1 MTTAMKTMTMTRT
14 STPIWW
20 RGRTRTTK
28 LPRMSYRL
36 LTRRMKQI
44 KRKSHSG
51 GSPKRKKGAKKVV
64 AAAVAKNRRPKTK
77 RKTTNVWTTRPQRR
91 PVILHKAA
99 ILRLSR
105 LVMTHHRFKIVTTLS
120 DTGGRHLRIAR
131 DNKRA
136 AATKLNPAVRKK
148 IAKIN

>member
-1 MTTAMKTMTMTRT
+1 
-14 STPIWW
+14 
-20 RGRTRTTK
+20 
-28 LPRMSYRL
+28 
-36 LTRRMKQI
+36 MKQI

-51 GSPKRKKGAKKVV
+51 GSRKRKKGAKKVV
-64 AAAVAKNRRPKTK
+64 VAAEAKK

-105 LVMTHHRFKIVTTLS
+105 LVMTHHRFKILTTLS
-120 DTGGRHLRIAR
+120 DKRRKHLRIAR

-136 AATKLNPAVRKK
+136 AATKENPAVRKK